1 MKLSNGFLVF
11 IENANYASCNYI
23 NELTCNAHTYGTIQ
37 FARIMVSSNDP
48 MALHAIYALPDQISE
63 LDFRIL
69 LDLPNDSIVSISN
82 PTYMINEFAQNL
94 VEFNTIGDI
103 NGHTFAS
110 STYNPI
116 IQDEQHEYEIS
127 TATSD
132 SNSDSD
138 SDSDYIPGEEAIS
151 ISSNS
156 IISIASTESEVS
168 FSETQQMEE
177 FMEILHDPA
186 NRQQCIAYQHNFE
199 ELALVT
205 GDNIEHIGETEI
217 CLLCHCRIIQGL
229 HLVRQNFICPNIKC
243 KTPRIYHLTCLLS
256 WMLVRG
262 RVPNCHIC
270 NHPDLRD
277 D

>member
-11 IENANYASCNYI
+11 IENTNCDSCNYI
-23 NELTCNAHTYGTIQ
+23 NELTYNAHTSDTIQ
-37 FARIMVSSNDP
+37 FARIMVSANDP
-48 MALHAIYALPDQISE
+48 MALHAIYALAQQISE
-63 LDFRIL
+63 LDLRTL
-69 LDLPNDSIVSISN
+69 LDLPIHSIVSISN

-94 VEFNTIGDI
+94 VEFSTIGNI
-103 NGHTFAS
+103 NAHTFAS

-116 IQDEQHEYEIS
+116 IQDEQFKCEIS
-127 TATSD
+127 TSTSD

-138 SDSDYIPGEEAIS
+138 SDYNPAEEAIS
-151 ISSNS
+151 ISSDS
-156 IISIASTESEVS
+156 VISIANTESEIS
-168 FSETQQMEE
+168 YNDSQQMEE

>member
-1 MKLSNGFLVF
+1 
-11 IENANYASCNYI
+11 
-23 NELTCNAHTYGTIQ
+23 
-37 FARIMVSSNDP
+37 MVSANDP
-48 MALHAIYALPDQISE
+48 MALHAIYALAQQISE
-63 LDFRIL
+63 LDLRTL
-69 LDLPNDSIVSISN
+69 LDLPIHSIVSISN

-94 VEFNTIGDI
+94 VEFSTIGNI
-103 NGHTFAS
+103 NAHTFAS

-116 IQDEQHEYEIS
+116 IQDEQHECEIS

-138 SDSDYIPGEEAIS
+138 SDYNPAEEAIS
-151 ISSNS
+151 ISSDS
-156 IISIASTESEVS
+156 VISIANTESEIS
-168 FSETQQMEE
+168 YNDSQQMEE

-243 KTPRIYHLTCLLS
+243 RTPRIYHLTCLLS

>member
-11 IENANYASCNYI
+11 IENTNCDSCNYI
-23 NELTCNAHTYGTIQ
+23 NELTYNAHTSDTIQ
-37 FARIMVSSNDP
+37 FARIMVSANDP
-48 MALHAIYALPDQISE
+48 MALHAIYALAQQISE
-63 LDFRIL
+63 LDLRTL
-69 LDLPNDSIVSISN
+69 LDLPIHSIVSISN

-94 VEFNTIGDI
+94 VEFSTIGNI
-103 NGHTFAS
+103 NAHTFAS

-116 IQDEQHEYEIS
+116 IQDEQFKCEIS
-127 TATSD
+127 TSTSD

-138 SDSDYIPGEEAIS
+138 SDYNPAEEAIS
-151 ISSNS
+151 ISSDS
-156 IISIASTESEVS
+156 VISIANTESEIS
-168 FSETQQMEE
+168 YNDSQQMEE

-270 NHPDLRD
+270 NHPDL
-277 D
+277 

>member
-11 IENANYASCNYI
+11 IENTNCDSCNYI
-23 NELTCNAHTYGTIQ
+23 NELTYNAHTSDTIQ
-37 FARIMVSSNDP
+37 FARIMVSANDP
-48 MALHAIYALPDQISE
+48 MALHAIYALAQQISE
-63 LDFRIL
+63 LDLRTL
-69 LDLPNDSIVSISN
+69 LDLPIHSIVSISN

-94 VEFNTIGDI
+94 VEFSTIGNI
-103 NGHTFAS
+103 NAHTFAS

-116 IQDEQHEYEIS
+116 IQDEQHECEIS

-138 SDSDYIPGEEAIS
+138 SDYNPAEEAIS
-151 ISSNS
+151 ISSDS
-156 IISIASTESEVS
+156 VISIANTESEIS
-168 FSETQQMEE
+168 YNDSQQMEE

>member
-11 IENANYASCNYI
+11 IENTNCDSCNYI
-23 NELTCNAHTYGTIQ
+23 NELTYNAHTSDTIQ
-37 FARIMVSSNDP
+37 FARIMVSANDP
-48 MALHAIYALPDQISE
+48 MALHAIYALAQQISE
-63 LDFRIL
+63 LDLRTL
-69 LDLPNDSIVSISN
+69 LDLPIHSIVSISN

-94 VEFNTIGDI
+94 VEFSTIGNI
-103 NGHTFAS
+103 NAHTFAS

-116 IQDEQHEYEIS
+116 IQDEQHKCEIS
-127 TATSD
+127 TSTSD

-138 SDSDYIPGEEAIS
+138 SDYNPAEEAIS
-151 ISSNS
+151 ISSDS
-156 IISIASTESEVS
+156 VISIANTESEIS
-168 FSETQQMEE
+168 YNDSQQMEE